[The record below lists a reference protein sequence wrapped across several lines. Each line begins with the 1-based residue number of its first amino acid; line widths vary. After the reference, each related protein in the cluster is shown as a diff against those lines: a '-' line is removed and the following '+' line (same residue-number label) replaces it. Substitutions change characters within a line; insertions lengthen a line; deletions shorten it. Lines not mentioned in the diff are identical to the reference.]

1 MVMKVS
7 SLTLSACILVLLC
20 LNCGRQ
26 EAIVRQASFE
36 RISIPTEVQESDANK
51 VNDLFAKVEI
61 IPLQT
66 TDSSFLKEAR
76 RVLMGDYIYY
86 LSGIEG
92 VFIFERNGTF
102 LKSIPRGN
110 GPGELRQALDIQLDD
125 EGDLYV
131 LEYLTISRYGP
142 LGEFIE
148 EYRINTEQSPYVN
161 PSHFAWFDK
170 DNYFLWVKGSR
181 GLSTDLRKEYYH
193 LHHIKNG
200 QIDSSAFPVFSMTF
214 GAAKFIQSGGKY
226 YVTPGDY
233 GNYVTELSK
242 EQGMGKPYF
251 IDFGE
256 KNVDTTRLSYGFGR
270 ETGFDN
276 YAKIRELFSASIS
289 NFMEMG
295 DYFYFQFVNSG
306 KFQFVFYNKTSGE
319 FFSTPHDKALIDGL
333 LPFRVIDW
341 DRKENQLLAIVDP
354 AMWLDYLESNIVELS
369 QTPLLDA
376 DDIALLKGFSEN
388 SNPYLMRIEIK

>member
-1 MVMKVS
+1 MKVHS
-7 SLTLSACILVLLC
+7 HLLSACILLLLC

-26 EAIVRQASFE
+26 EAVVRQASFE
-36 RISIPTEVQESDANK
+36 RISVPMEVQANDVNK
-51 VNDLFAKVEI
+51 VNDLFAEVEI

-86 LSGIEG
+86 LSGIEE
-92 VFIFERNGTF
+92 VFIFERDGTF

-110 GPGELRQALDIQLDD
+110 GPGELRQALDIQLDE
-125 EGDLYV
+125 EGDLFV
-131 LEYLTISRYGP
+131 LEYLTISRYSP

-148 EYRINTEQSPYVN
+148 EYRINTSQSSYIN

-181 GLSTDLRKEYYH
+181 GFSTDLREKYYH
-193 LHHIKNG
+193 LHHIKDG
-200 QIDSSAFPVFSMTF
+200 RVDSSAFPVFSMTF
-214 GAAKFIQSGGKY
+214 DAAKFIQSDGKY
-226 YVTPGDY
+226 YMTPGDY
-233 GNYVTELSK
+233 DNYVTELTK
-242 EQGMGKPYF
+242 DQGIGKKYL

-256 KNVDTTRLSYGFGR
+256 KNVDTTLLSYGFGR

-276 YAKIRELFSASIS
+276 YAKIRDLFSASIS

-306 KFQFVFYNKTSGE
+306 KFQSVFYDKTSGE
-319 FFSTPHDKALIDGL
+319 FFSTPHDKAAIDGL

-341 DRKENQLLAIVDP
+341 DRKDNQLFAIVDP
-354 AMWLDYLESNIVELS
+354 AMWLDYLESNAVELS
-369 QTPLLDA
+369 ETPLLDA
-376 DDIALLKGFSEN
+376 DDIALLKRFGEN
-388 SNPYLMRIEIK
+388 SNPYLIRIGLR